1 MSFYRFGPEER
12 RGETGNGSP
21 GACHVLVVGSLNMDL
36 VVRCDRMPSPG
47 ETVSGND
54 FRTTPGGK
62 GANQAVAASRLG
74 GRTHLVGSVGKD
86 AFGQQ
91 LLEALASDAVD
102 VSNVAN
108 CDNISTGIAVIQVD
122 AAGEN
127 AITVAAGAN
136 GLLRPGQVE
145 KAVELFE
152 KADALLLQLEIPLDT
167 VEKAVLL
174 AKSAGALTVLDPAP
188 APVKGLPAP
197 LWEVDFLT
205 PNQSEAAVLSG
216 VAVND
221 VGSARRAAGVLRGKG
236 IRNVIVKMG
245 SAGALYVGEQGEYY
259 APAFPANV
267 VDTTAAGDAFS
278 AALAVGLAE
287 AMPIEEA
294 IRFACAAG
302 ALAVTK
308 PGAQKAMP
316 FREEVERLATIRS
329 T

>member
-1 MSFYRFGPEER
+1 MSIYRFDPEER
-12 RGETGNGSP
+12 QGETGAGSP
-21 GACHVLVVGSLNMDL
+21 GACDILVVGSLNMDL

-54 FRTTPGGK
+54 FGTTPGGK

-74 GRTHLVGSVGKD
+74 GRTYLVGRVGKD

-102 VSNVAN
+102 VSNVAI
-108 CDNISTGIAVIQVD
+108 CDDMSTGIAVIQVD

-167 VEKAVLL
+167 VEKTVSL
-174 AKSAGALTVLDPAP
+174 AKSAGLLTVLDPAP
-188 APVKGLPAP
+188 APAKGLPAP
-197 LWEVDFLT
+197 LFEVDVLT
-205 PNQSEAAVLSG
+205 PNQSEAAALSG
-216 VAVND
+216 IEVYD
-221 VGSARRAAGVLRGKG
+221 TGSARRAAGVLRDKG
-236 IRNVIVKMG
+236 VRNVIVKMG
-245 SAGALYVGEQGEYY
+245 GAGALCVGERGEYY
-259 APAFPANV
+259 APAFPVNV

-278 AALAVGLAE
+278 AALAIGFAE

-294 IRFACAAG
+294 MRFACAAG

-316 FREEVERLATIRS
+316 FREEVERLATTRS